1 MNEPTW
7 IAIVPPLL
15 TIVVVIWSKKV
26 LPSLLLG
33 LLVGSYLLNP
43 SLVGGIQTAIESII
57 NMLSDTDSLQVLV
70 FLYLFSGFIALIK
83 KSGGIKAFSDWL
95 STYIQSEKGVFY
107 ILWGLIPVTFLD
119 CDFRIYGT
127 GSIVRSLGEKNNVS
141 KERLAF
147 MINNTAAPIV
157 ELIPIATTFVG
168 FNIAN
173 IGQALKVAGVAENHS
188 AYSTLLYAIPF
199 EFYSFVVLAAT
210 FLSIYFQW
218 KKPSVEKQEKHTK
231 HTSAGGMTMD
241 MEEVKPEIQPR
252 ILNLVFPMIAVVF
265 LSFFFYW
272 YFGRE
277 GWDGT
282 ISSIISA
289 TDPNMAMLVALC
301 ISIFLSGLLYF
312 FQKYPLETMTTD
324 MIAGGNDLMRLLA
337 ILVVAWALGEV
348 TQELGLSEFIQ
359 QQLGNSL
366 PLWSI
371 PVSLFLVASAVTYFI
386 GEGWATA
393 SIMMPFAVSLAVTS
407 GVGIPICV
415 AAVITGGTFGD
426 TTSPIAGM
434 ANMSSNVFG
443 ADHMKYIRYAS
454 PYNFVSAGIA
464 AVLFL
469 VAGFFY
475 NQ

>member
-1 MNEPTW
+1 MNGSTW

-15 TIVVVIWSKKV
+15 TIAVVIWSKKV

-43 SLVGGIQTAIESII
+43 SIVGGTQTAIENII
-57 NMLSDTDSLQVLV
+57 KTLSDTDNLQVLV

-83 KSGGIKAFSDWL
+83 KSGGIKAFSDWI
-95 STYIQSEKGVFY
+95 STYIHSERGVFY
-107 ILWGLIPVTFLD
+107 MLWALIPVTFLD

-147 MINNTAAPIV
+147 MINNTASPIV

-173 IGQALKVAGVAENHS
+173 IGQALKVAGVADKHS
-188 AYSTLLYAIPF
+188 AYSTLLHAIPF
-199 EFYSFVVLAAT
+199 EFFSSVVLLVT

-218 KKPSVEKQEKHTK
+218 KKPSAEKHEQQM
-231 HTSAGGMTMD
+231 HHASAGAMKMD
-241 MEEVKPEIQPR
+241 MGDVKPEIQPR
-252 ILNLVFPMIAVVF
+252 ILNLVFPMIVVVF

-272 YFGRE
+272 YFGRA
-277 GWDGT
+277 GWDGS

-301 ISIFLSGLLYF
+301 ISIFLSGLLYW
-312 FQKYPLETMTTD
+312 FQKYPLDTMTID
-324 MIAGGNDLMRLLA
+324 LIAGGNDLMRLLA
-337 ILVVAWALGEV
+337 ILIVAWALGDV
-348 TQELGLSEFIQ
+348 TQELGLSTFIQ

-371 PVSLFLVASAVTYFI
+371 PVSLFLVSSAVTYFI

-407 GVGIPICV
+407 GIGIPICV

-464 AVLFL
+464 ALLFL
-469 VAGFFY
+469 IAGFFY
-475 NQ
+475 TI